1 MHAPVTTAL
10 RSILMEEGRVCLPG
24 IGTLL
29 VVQQP
34 ALVSLIEGRASA
46 PAARVSFNANLVVDD
61 GRLARQVSNPDE
73 VEQFLRQTRQSLDAG
88 RTVLLEG
95 VGKLFRHP
103 DGEIRFTPGGDN
115 FSKESFG
122 LPTLEVRP
130 IVRKEKTPE
139 EPPRRRPKPV
149 RQLQGSEFGRRYGS
163 AAWYAAVLVGILTVI
178 FLLFRLAGTISEEFG
193 KQDPASVP
201 RERLNVAPPTPR
213 PAAPTIDANEVQ
225 PAPPPRIN
233 ESPGTDPEM
242 DEVTAPAPPA
252 AAAPTQNVAIIAI
265 GLFGRQRNVDK
276 QTRRLSEAGY
286 TPYTDQ
292 EGRNTRVG
300 VRVTYDEVEELNR
313 VLREIRARY
322 TEDAFVMRVNGED
335 RRPR

>member
-1 MHAPVTTAL
+1 
-10 RSILMEEGRVCLPG
+10 MEEGRVCLPG

-34 ALVSLIEGRASA
+34 ALVSLIEGRATA

-61 GRLARQVSNPDE
+61 GRLVRQIGEPELVQ
-73 VEQFLRQTRQSLDAG
+73 QFLQQTRQSLDAG

-95 VGKLFRHP
+95 VGRLFRHP
-103 DGEIRFTPGGDN
+103 DGEVRFTPGGDN

-122 LPTLEVRP
+122 LPNLDIRP
-130 IVRKEKTPE
+130 IVRQEKPVE
-139 EPPRRRPKPV
+139 EPTPRRRPKPV
-149 RQLQGSEFGRRYGS
+149 RQIQDSEFGRRYGNV
-163 AAWYAAVLVGILTVI
+163 AWYAAALAGILTVL
-178 FLLFRLAGTISEEFG
+178 FLLFRLAGTVSDVFG
-193 KQDPASVP
+193 SNTTTAVP
-201 RERLNVAPPTPR
+201 RDRLNVPPR
-213 PAAPTIDANEVQ
+213 PRTAPATIDANEVQ
-225 PAPPPRIN
+225 PEPPPRMN
-233 ESPGTDPEM
+233 EAPEAVEETNTR
-242 DEVTAPAPPA
+242 DESSAPVPPA
-252 AAAPTQNVAIIAI
+252 EEAAPTNVAIIAI

-300 VRVTYDEVEELNR
+300 VRVTYQEEAELNR